1 MAAHIIV
8 VGTVFVDCKG
18 FSAVRYDPHGRNVG
32 SVKFV
37 HGGVGRNVAENIGRL
52 GLPTSL
58 VSSVDKGSIGN
69 DVVERL
75 TASGVGASYLAR
87 TDTGGMGMWLAVMD
101 ENGEL
106 AGSISQMPDLQG
118 MENSLSLMGETM
130 MEQATHVAL
139 ELDLNERITR
149 QVLKLAK
156 KKAKP
161 VYGLPGNL
169 EVVMKAPDVL
179 DGLALFVCN
188 HIELGRLC
196 GEEFGDTDAD
206 KILAKLPEVT
216 GNFGL
221 QALVVTLGARG
232 SVYYDMAS
240 GERGFQSALP
250 VKVVDTCGAGDAF
263 FSGALAGLAR
273 GETLATAVVTG
284 TAVAACTIQ
293 SPENNCVQLAE
304 QLAQFRSK

>member
-1 MAAHIIV
+1 MH
-8 VGTVFVDCKG
+8 
-18 FSAVRYDPHGRNVG
+18 YDPQGRNVG

-69 DVVERL
+69 DVVDRL
-75 TASGVGASYLAR
+75 AASGVGSAFLAR

-118 MENSLSLMGETM
+118 MENSLSLMGEAM

-169 EVVMKAPDVL
+169 EVVMKAPYVL

-196 GEEFGDTDAD
+196 GEDFSDAD
-206 KILAKLPEVT
+206 AEKILMRLPQVT
-216 GNFGL
+216 KKMGL

-232 SVYYDMAS
+232 SVYYDAAN
-240 GERGFQSALP
+240 EEQGFQPALP

-273 GETLATAVVTG
+273 GDSLAAAVVTG
-284 TAVAACTIQ
+284 TEVAACTIQ
-293 SPENNCVQLAE
+293 SAENNCIQLAE
-304 QLAQFRSK
+304 QMGQFRRK

>member
-118 MENSLSLMGETM
+118 MENSLSLMGDAM

-156 KKAKP
+156 KKSKP

-196 GEEFGDTDAD
+196 GEELGDSDAD

-216 GNFGL
+216 GKFGL

-232 SVYYDMAS
+232 SVYYDAAA
-240 GERGFQSALP
+240 GERGFQPALP
-250 VKVVDTCGAGDAF
+250 VKVIDTCGAGDAF

>member
-1 MAAHIIV
+1 MAAHVIV

-232 SVYYDMAS
+232 SVYYDVVS
-240 GERGFQSALP
+240 GEGGFQSALP

-304 QLAQFRSK
+304 QLAQFHSK

>member
-1 MAAHIIV
+1 MH
-8 VGTVFVDCKG
+8 
-18 FSAVRYDPHGRNVG
+18 YDPQGRNVG

-69 DVVERL
+69 DVVDRL
-75 TASGVGASYLAR
+75 AASGVGSTFLAR
-87 TDTGGMGMWLAVMD
+87 TDAGGMGMWLAVMD

-118 MENSLSLMGETM
+118 MENSLSLMGEAM

-196 GEEFGDTDAD
+196 GEDFSDAD
-206 KILAKLPEVT
+206 AEKILMRLPQVT
-216 GNFGL
+216 KKMGL

-232 SVYYDMAS
+232 SVYYDAAN
-240 GERGFQSALP
+240 EEPGFQPALP

-273 GETLATAVVTG
+273 GEKLAAAVVTG
-284 TAVAACTIQ
+284 TEVAACTIQ
-293 SPENNCVQLAE
+293 SAENNCIQLAE
-304 QLAQFRSK
+304 QMGQFRRK

>member
-1 MAAHIIV
+1 MNTQVVV

-18 FSAVRYDPHGRNVG
+18 FSSVRYDPQGRNVG
-32 SVKFV
+32 VVKFV

-69 DVVERL
+69 DVVDRL
-75 TASGVGASYLAR
+75 AACGVSSSFLAR
-87 TDTGGMGMWLAVMD
+87 TDAGGMGMWLAVMD

-118 MENSLSLMGETM
+118 MENSLSLMGDAM

-156 KKAKP
+156 KKTKP

-169 EVVMKAPDVL
+169 EVVLKAPDVL
-179 DGLALFVCN
+179 NGLALFVCN

-196 GEEFGDTDAD
+196 GEEFTDAD
-206 KILAKLPEVT
+206 ADHILARLPQVT
-216 GNFGL
+216 RERGL

-232 SVYYDMAS
+232 SVYYDMATE
-240 GERGFQSALP
+240 ERGFQPALP

-263 FSGALAGLAR
+263 FSGALAALAR
-273 GETLATAVVTG
+273 GENLAAALVTG
-284 TAVAACTIQ
+284 TRVAACTIQ

>member
-1 MAAHIIV
+1 MH
-8 VGTVFVDCKG
+8 
-18 FSAVRYDPHGRNVG
+18 YDPQGRNVG

-69 DVVERL
+69 DVVDRL
-75 TASGVGASYLAR
+75 AASGVGSAFLAR

-118 MENSLSLMGETM
+118 MENSLSLMGEAM

-196 GEEFGDTDAD
+196 GEDFSDAD
-206 KILAKLPEVT
+206 AEKILMRLPQVT
-216 GNFGL
+216 KKMGL

-232 SVYYDMAS
+232 SVYYDAAN
-240 GERGFQSALP
+240 EEPGFQPALP

-273 GETLATAVVTG
+273 GEKLAAAVVTG
-284 TAVAACTIQ
+284 TEVAACTIQ
-293 SPENNCVQLAE
+293 SAENNCIQLAE
-304 QLAQFRSK
+304 QMGQFRRK

>member
-1 MAAHIIV
+1 MH
-8 VGTVFVDCKG
+8 
-18 FSAVRYDPHGRNVG
+18 YDPQGRNVG

-69 DVVERL
+69 DVVDRL
-75 TASGVGASYLAR
+75 AASGVGSTFLAR
-87 TDTGGMGMWLAVMD
+87 TDAGGMGMWLAVMD

-118 MENSLSLMGETM
+118 MENSLSLMGEAM

-196 GEEFGDTDAD
+196 GEDFSDAD
-206 KILAKLPEVT
+206 AEKILMRLPQVT
-216 GNFGL
+216 KKMGL

-232 SVYYDMAS
+232 SVYYDAAN
-240 GERGFQSALP
+240 EEPGFQPALP

-273 GETLATAVVTG
+273 GEKLAAAVVTG
-284 TAVAACTIQ
+284 TEVAACTIQ
-293 SPENNCVQLAE
+293 SAENNCIQLAE
-304 QLAQFRSK
+304 QLGQFRSK

>member
-1 MAAHIIV
+1 MAKRIN
-8 VGTVFVDCKG
+8 
-18 FSAVRYDPHGRNVG
+18 RR
-32 SVKFV
+32 
-37 HGGVGRNVAENIGRL
+37 
-52 GLPTSL
+52 
-58 VSSVDKGSIGN
+58 
-69 DVVERL
+69 
-75 TASGVGASYLAR
+75 
-87 TDTGGMGMWLAVMD
+87 
-101 ENGEL
+101 
-106 AGSISQMPDLQG
+106 
-118 MENSLSLMGETM
+118 
-130 MEQATHVAL
+130 AT
-139 ELDLNERITR
+139 
-149 QVLKLAK
+149 
-156 KKAKP
+156 P
-161 VYGLPGNL
+161 P
-169 EVVMKAPDVL
+169 VVMKAPDVL

-206 KILAKLPEVT
+206 KILAKLPAVT
-216 GNFGL
+216 GKFGL

>member
-1 MAAHIIV
+1 MH
-8 VGTVFVDCKG
+8 
-18 FSAVRYDPHGRNVG
+18 YDPQGRNVG

-69 DVVERL
+69 DVVDRL
-75 TASGVGASYLAR
+75 AASGVGSAFLAR

-118 MENSLSLMGETM
+118 MENSLSLMGEAM

-139 ELDLNERITR
+139 ELELNERITR

-196 GEEFGDTDAD
+196 GEDFSDAD
-206 KILAKLPEVT
+206 AEKILMRLPQVT
-216 GNFGL
+216 KKMGL

-232 SVYYDMAS
+232 SVYYDAAN
-240 GERGFQSALP
+240 EEQGFQPALP

-273 GETLATAVVTG
+273 GDSLAAAVVTG
-284 TAVAACTIQ
+284 TEVAACTIQ
-293 SPENNCVQLAE
+293 SAENNCIQLAE
-304 QLAQFRSK
+304 QMGQFRRK

>member
-1 MAAHIIV
+1 MH
-8 VGTVFVDCKG
+8 
-18 FSAVRYDPHGRNVG
+18 YDPQGRNVG

-69 DVVERL
+69 DVVDRL
-75 TASGVGASYLAR
+75 AASGVGSAFLAR

-118 MENSLSLMGETM
+118 MENSLSLMGEAM

-196 GEEFGDTDAD
+196 GEDFSDAD
-206 KILAKLPEVT
+206 AEKILMRLPQVT
-216 GNFGL
+216 KKMGL

-232 SVYYDMAS
+232 SVYYDAAN
-240 GERGFQSALP
+240 EEQGFQPALP

-273 GETLATAVVTG
+273 GDSLAAAVVTG
-284 TAVAACTIQ
+284 TEVAACTIQ
-293 SPENNCVQLAE
+293 SAENNCIQLAE
-304 QLAQFRSK
+304 QMGQFRRK

>member
-75 TASGVGASYLAR
+75 TASGVGTSYLAR

-232 SVYYDMAS
+232 SVYYDAAS

>member
-1 MAAHIIV
+1 MH
-8 VGTVFVDCKG
+8 
-18 FSAVRYDPHGRNVG
+18 YDPQGRNVG

-69 DVVERL
+69 DVVDRL
-75 TASGVGASYLAR
+75 AASGVGSAFLAR

-118 MENSLSLMGETM
+118 MENSLSLMGEAM

-169 EVVMKAPDVL
+169 EVVMKAPYVL

-196 GEEFGDTDAD
+196 GEDFSDAD
-206 KILAKLPEVT
+206 VEKILMRLPQVT
-216 GNFGL
+216 KKMGL

-232 SVYYDMAS
+232 SVYYDAAN
-240 GERGFQSALP
+240 EEQGFQPALP

-273 GETLATAVVTG
+273 GDSLAAAVVTG
-284 TAVAACTIQ
+284 TEVAACTIQ
-293 SPENNCVQLAE
+293 SAENNCIQLAE
-304 QLAQFRSK
+304 QMGQFRRK

>member
-1 MAAHIIV
+1 MH
-8 VGTVFVDCKG
+8 
-18 FSAVRYDPHGRNVG
+18 YDPQGRNVG

-69 DVVERL
+69 DVVDRL
-75 TASGVGASYLAR
+75 AASGVGSAFLAR

-118 MENSLSLMGETM
+118 MENSLSLMGEAM

-196 GEEFGDTDAD
+196 GEDFSDAD
-206 KILAKLPEVT
+206 AEKILMRLPQVT
-216 GNFGL
+216 KKMGL

-232 SVYYDMAS
+232 SVYYDAAN
-240 GERGFQSALP
+240 EEPGFQPALP

-273 GETLATAVVTG
+273 GDSLAAAVVTG
-284 TAVAACTIQ
+284 TEVAACTIQ
-293 SPENNCVQLAE
+293 SAENNCIQLAE
-304 QLAQFRSK
+304 QLGQFRSK

>member
-1 MAAHIIV
+1 
-8 VGTVFVDCKG
+8 
-18 FSAVRYDPHGRNVG
+18 
-32 SVKFV
+32 
-37 HGGVGRNVAENIGRL
+37 
-52 GLPTSL
+52 
-58 VSSVDKGSIGN
+58 
-69 DVVERL
+69 
-75 TASGVGASYLAR
+75 
-87 TDTGGMGMWLAVMD
+87 
-101 ENGEL
+101 
-106 AGSISQMPDLQG
+106 
-118 MENSLSLMGETM
+118 

-206 KILAKLPEVT
+206 KILAKLPAVT
-216 GNFGL
+216 AKFGL

-232 SVYYDMAS
+232 SVYYDVVS

-304 QLAQFRSK
+304 QLAQFHSK

>member
-1 MAAHIIV
+1 MGAHVIV

-18 FSAVRYDPHGRNVG
+18 FSAVHYDPHGRNVG

-58 VSSVDKGSIGN
+58 VSSVDRGSIGN
-69 DVVERL
+69 DVVDHL
-75 TASGVGASYLAR
+75 TASGVGTSYLAR

-118 MENSLSLMGETM
+118 MENSLSLMGEAM

-169 EVVMKAPDVL
+169 EVVMKVPDVL

-196 GEEFGDTDAD
+196 GAEFGDAEAD
-206 KILAKLPEVT
+206 KILARLPEVT
-216 GNFGL
+216 GKFGL

-232 SVYYDMAS
+232 SVYYDAAS

-304 QLAQFRSK
+304 QLAQFHSK

>member
-1 MAAHIIV
+1 MH
-8 VGTVFVDCKG
+8 
-18 FSAVRYDPHGRNVG
+18 YDPQGRNVG

-69 DVVERL
+69 DVVDRL
-75 TASGVGASYLAR
+75 AASGVGSAFLAR

-118 MENSLSLMGETM
+118 MENSLSLMGEAM

-196 GEEFGDTDAD
+196 GEDFSDAD
-206 KILAKLPEVT
+206 AEKILMRLPQVT
-216 GNFGL
+216 KKMGL

-232 SVYYDMAS
+232 SVYYDAAN
-240 GERGFQSALP
+240 EEPGFQPALP

-273 GETLATAVVTG
+273 GEKLAAAVVTG
-284 TAVAACTIQ
+284 TEVAACTIQ
-293 SPENNCVQLAE
+293 SAENNCIQLAE
-304 QLAQFRSK
+304 QLGQFRSK

>member
-118 MENSLSLMGETM
+118 MENSC
-130 MEQATHVAL
+130 H
-139 ELDLNERITR
+139 
-149 QVLKLAK
+149 
-156 KKAKP
+156 
-161 VYGLPGNL
+161 
-169 EVVMKAPDVL
+169 
-179 DGLALFVCN
+179 
-188 HIELGRLC
+188 
-196 GEEFGDTDAD
+196 
-206 KILAKLPEVT
+206 
-216 GNFGL
+216 
-221 QALVVTLGARG
+221 
-232 SVYYDMAS
+232 
-240 GERGFQSALP
+240 
-250 VKVVDTCGAGDAF
+250 
-263 FSGALAGLAR
+263 
-273 GETLATAVVTG
+273 
-284 TAVAACTIQ
+284 
-293 SPENNCVQLAE
+293 
-304 QLAQFRSK
+304 

>member
-1 MAAHIIV
+1 MH
-8 VGTVFVDCKG
+8 
-18 FSAVRYDPHGRNVG
+18 YDPQGRNVG

-69 DVVERL
+69 DVVDRL
-75 TASGVGASYLAR
+75 AASGVGSAFLAR

-118 MENSLSLMGETM
+118 MENSLSLMGEAM

-196 GEEFGDTDAD
+196 GEDFSDAD
-206 KILAKLPEVT
+206 VEKILMRLPQVT
-216 GNFGL
+216 KKMGL

-232 SVYYDMAS
+232 SVYYDAAN
-240 GERGFQSALP
+240 EEQGFQPALP

-273 GETLATAVVTG
+273 GDSLAAAVVTG
-284 TAVAACTIQ
+284 TEVAACTIQ
-293 SPENNCVQLAE
+293 SAENNCIQLAE
-304 QLAQFRSK
+304 QMGQFRRK

>member
-1 MAAHIIV
+1 MH
-8 VGTVFVDCKG
+8 
-18 FSAVRYDPHGRNVG
+18 YDPQGRNVG

-69 DVVERL
+69 DVVDRL
-75 TASGVGASYLAR
+75 AASGVGSAFLAR

-118 MENSLSLMGETM
+118 MENSLSLMGEAM

-196 GEEFGDTDAD
+196 GEDFSDAD
-206 KILAKLPEVT
+206 AEKNLMRLPQVT
-216 GNFGL
+216 KKMGL

-232 SVYYDMAS
+232 SVYYDAAN
-240 GERGFQSALP
+240 EEQGFQPALP

-273 GETLATAVVTG
+273 GDSLAAAVVTG
-284 TAVAACTIQ
+284 TEVAACTIQ
-293 SPENNCVQLAE
+293 SAENNCIQLAE
-304 QLAQFRSK
+304 QMGQFRRK

>member
-1 MAAHIIV
+1 MH
-8 VGTVFVDCKG
+8 
-18 FSAVRYDPHGRNVG
+18 YDPQGRNVG

-69 DVVERL
+69 DVVDRL
-75 TASGVGASYLAR
+75 AASGVGSAFLAR

-118 MENSLSLMGETM
+118 MENSLSLMGEAM

-196 GEEFGDTDAD
+196 GEDFSDAD
-206 KILAKLPEVT
+206 AEKILMRLPQVT
-216 GNFGL
+216 KKMGL

-232 SVYYDMAS
+232 SVYYDAAN
-240 GERGFQSALP
+240 EEQGFQPALP

-273 GETLATAVVTG
+273 GDSLAAAVVTG
-284 TAVAACTIQ
+284 TEVAACTIQ
-293 SPENNCVQLAE
+293 SDENNCIQLAE
-304 QLAQFRSK
+304 QMGQFRRK